1 MDHPASGIDRSWIFL
16 YDKTIKTAPDSSR
29 RCRKKGRI
37 YMGKAIVTIGR
48 QCGSGGREIG
58 RRLADRLG
66 VPFYDRKL
74 IEMAAKESGIDPSVF
89 EHVDETA
96 TNSLLYAL
104 SMGTFPL
111 GGQTG
116 VLESSINDKV
126 FFASAEFI
134 RKVAAEGSCV
144 IVGRCADYILRE
156 EKSLISVFVHG
167 NLKDRVVRIAKEY
180 DKEPAKAEEI
190 VRKLDKQRANYYNYY
205 SSQKWGSLTNYA
217 ITLDTS
223 VLSIDGAVDLLELA
237 ARRKIQ
243 AEFAL

>member
-1 MDHPASGIDRSWIFL
+1 
-16 YDKTIKTAPDSSR
+16 
-29 RCRKKGRI
+29 
-37 YMGKAIVTIGR
+37 MGKAIVTIGR

-74 IEMAAKESGIDPSVF
+74 IEMAAKDSGIDPEVF

-104 SMGTFPL
+104 TMGTFPL

-116 VLESSINDKV
+116 LLEGSINDKV
-126 FFASAEFI
+126 FFASVEFI
-134 RKVAAEGSCV
+134 RKVASEGSCV

-156 EKSLISVFVHG
+156 QKALISVFVHG
-167 NLKDRVVRIAKEY
+167 DLKDRVARIAKEY
-180 DKEPAKAEEI
+180 EYEKDLGKAEEI
-190 VRKLDKQRANYYNYY
+190 VHKLDKQRANYYNYY
-205 SSQKWGSLTNYA
+205 SSQKWGNLTNYA

-223 VLSIDGAVDLLELA
+223 VLGIDGAVDLLEVA
-237 ARRKIQ
+237 ARRKMQ
-243 AEFAL
+243 AEFML

>member
-1 MDHPASGIDRSWIFL
+1 
-16 YDKTIKTAPDSSR
+16 
-29 RCRKKGRI
+29 
-37 YMGKAIVTIGR
+37 MGKAIVTIGR

-58 RRLADRLG
+58 KRLADRLG

-74 IEMAAKESGIDPSVF
+74 IEMAAKESGIDPGVF
-89 EHVDETA
+89 ENVDETA

-104 SMGTFPL
+104 SMGAFPL
-111 GGQTG
+111 AGQTG
-116 VLESSINDKV
+116 VLQNSINDKV

-134 RKVAAEGSCV
+134 RTVAEKGSCV

-156 EKSLISVFVHG
+156 EKALISVFMHG
-167 NLKDRVVRIAKEY
+167 ELKDRVARIAKEY
-180 DKEPAKAEEI
+180 DKEPGKAEEI

-205 SSQKWGSLTNYA
+205 AGQKWGSLVNYA

-223 VLSIDGAVDLLELA
+223 VVGIDGAVDLLEMA

-243 AEFAL
+243 AEFFL